1 MRIAREKRD
10 QGFHPLVFFSV
21 FGILLTAAGLARG
34 VTMTVQRFMGNEVTP
49 ATVALSN
56 RHLR

>member
-1 MRIAREKRD
+1 MIAREIRD
-10 QGFHPLVFFSV
+10 QGLHPLVFFYV

-34 VTMTVQRFMGNEVTP
+34 VTMTEQRFLGNEVTP